1 MNILLELKLGQ
12 MSTQE
17 LAEWSGRTVA
27 YITKNKKKWCANNL
41 AEYADYELY
50 HGGVNILK
58 IKNPIFASSGLQEVR
73 DKYRKYWGYNNM
85 PIDTNTKCWIKLSS
99 EMVNEIKFETGR
111 RYVGQCRREDYG
123 VARKHNKYDG
133 SKGHCNYI
141 FCKSIQ
147 DQPVLFTEEEL
158 KIKAELSKKYLRSNE
173 EEEME
178 RQALTRDYKRGDITQ
193 EEYAEAMAELVS
205 TNRGWIEFQTA
216 LEEAI
221 GCSTDFFIEVV
232 DDAIKQ

>member
-1 MNILLELKLGQ
+1 MTT
-12 MSTQE
+12 SE
-17 LAEWSGRTVA
+17 LAEWAGRSSA
-27 YITKNKKKWCANNL
+27 YITKNKKKWCMDNL
-41 AEYADYELY
+41 AQYADYELY
-50 HGGVNILK
+50 RGGVEILS

-73 DKYRKYWGYNNM
+73 DKYRKYWGYDNL

-158 KIKAELSKKYLRSNE
+158 KIKAELSKKYLRSSE

-205 TNRGWIEFQTA
+205 TNKGWIEFQTA

-221 GCSTDFFIEVV
+221 GWSTDFFIEDV
-232 DDAIKQ
+232 DDAIKQEKFEF